1 MGELI
6 AIVDYL
12 YFAHNFLLFIRISF
26 ICGLFIGAIAGSA
39 VGFLYAPESGE
50 QTRQKI
56 KESTQE
62 YLNGVTSHFDSY
74 GSDFKTAVEDI
85 TSGVKTKI
93 EDYRDQ
99 IESKIQE
106 VQNEVNADIAELNE
120 ELEQLHN
127 EEEIQR
133 QNLDTLASETEK
145 HD

>member
-1 MGELI
+1 MCKKG
-6 AIVDYL
+6 
-12 YFAHNFLLFIRISF
+12 HGGF

-50 QTRQKI
+50 QTRQRI
-56 KESTQE
+56 KESTQGA
-62 YLNGVTSHFDSY
+62 LNGITGQLDSY
-74 GSDFKTAVEDI
+74 GTDIRKTVDGI

-93 EDYRDQ
+93 DDYKNQ

-127 EEEIQR
+127 EEENQR
-133 QNLDTLASETEK
+133 QNLDTLISESK
-145 HD
+145 ND